1 MITWMESS
9 YRSAFG
15 EGQWTRGVAGKKA
28 AARRVVGC
36 RQPSALWTWSGV
48 ASAPARI
55 RGVLTPQGKEV
66 AATGESE
73 ERLQDTQPYEKCTP
87 ALHQCTHVQ
96 NMALET

>member
-73 ERLQDTQPYEKCTP
+73 ERLQDTQP
-87 ALHQCTHVQ
+87 
-96 NMALET
+96 